1 MVDYLNIMDKI
12 KQELINEVFEE
23 ITGKPPHPG
32 KGRPGGNPDFGKKI
46 GFKAPDGQE
55 PNSAK
60 LSMRIK
66 QSTLDKL
73 KSLDNWQ
80 DAVRAA
86 LEDLVKDS

>member
-1 MVDYLNIMDKI
+1 MEKDK
-12 KQELINEVFEE
+12 KQLIEEVLQEV
-23 ITGKPPHPG
+23 TGKPSRPG
-32 KGRPGGNPDFGKKI
+32 KGRPGGNPDFGKTI
-46 GFKAPDGQE
+46 GFKAPEGQE

-80 DAVRAA
+80 DVVRDV
-86 LEDLVKDS
+86 LEELVKDVKDV